1 MALGWS
7 TDALVARALGVVVP
21 ESALLGLVTGIRPLA
36 DAVGVGD
43 GVGVGPAFAGVGG
56 VVEAGVVEAGVDEL
70 DARWVG
76 KALGEALAD
85 GDGAVPS
92 RLGDGTGRG
101 RVVGPAG
108 PTGLTGC

>member
-21 ESALLGLVTGIRPLA
+21 ESALLGLVTGVRPLA
-36 DAVGVGD
+36 DVVGVAD
-43 GVGVGPAFAGVGG
+43 GVGPAFAGVGG

>member
-1 MALGWS
+1 VALGWS

-21 ESALLGLVTGIRPLA
+21 ESALLGLVTGVRPLA
-36 DAVGVGD
+36 DAVGVGVGD
-43 GVGVGPAFAGVGG
+43 GVGPAFAGVGG
-56 VVEAGVVEAGVDEL
+56 VVEAGEAGVDEL
-70 DARWVG
+70 DARRVG
-76 KALGEALAD
+76 MAVGEALAD

-108 PTGLTGC
+108 PTGVTGC